1 VLLERGGSGKIRQFT
16 STDKFVD
23 GSRQTYRV
31 PGGIFLL
38 LHFFHHRFCGSA
50 RGHKKTKKLETSDM
64 NHFFMLNEVTRHIIV
79 DDNAATNTLVNDEN
93 GNEMDIS
100 LCMDIF
106 STLAKEDVFRDDDEL
121 NISFG
126 RKGSNGSPVCVSAYF
141 DDAIGY
147 STSSFDSEVD
157 VVNDNTVVETDVV
170 DVDEIMEFVDPDKLE
185 KAISELCDPILKQER
200 KGLFQLNYSPCV
212 CIAGSK

>member
-1 VLLERGGSGKIRQFT
+1 VERYDNLRPPIRLLTALVRHTVSLTVYFCYSISFIIVLRQ
-16 STDKFVD
+16 
-23 GSRQTYRV
+23 RPQTQ
-31 PGGIFLL
+31 
-38 LHFFHHRFCGSA
+38 
-50 RGHKKTKKLETSDM
+50 KTKKLETSDM

-106 STLAKEDVFRDDDEL
+106 STFVKEDVFRDDDEL

-147 STSSFDSEVD
+147 STSSFDSEMD